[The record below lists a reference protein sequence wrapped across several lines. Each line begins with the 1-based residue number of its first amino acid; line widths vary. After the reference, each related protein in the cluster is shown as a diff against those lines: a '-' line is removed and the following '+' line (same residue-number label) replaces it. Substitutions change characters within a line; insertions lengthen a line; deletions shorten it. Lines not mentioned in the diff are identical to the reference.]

1 MSSSH
6 DPGAELLIPADTPV
20 HRLVPQCKVAATALF
35 VLAVALTPRE
45 AFWPYAWYALL
56 LGAVAVVAQLP
67 PLTLLRRLV
76 VEVPFLLFVLA
87 LPLLGQP
94 PEVDVLGVGLSV
106 AGLQAAAAI
115 ALKAT
120 FGLLATGVLAAT
132 TPLPEI
138 ITGLERLRVPRLFT
152 AVAAFMVRYTEVLL
166 SELARLRTARACRG
180 GDPRWFW
187 QARDVAG
194 SVGALFVRSF
204 ERGERVYLA
213 MASRGYTGAG
223 NLPGPD
229 VLTGTAAA
237 RPVWA
242 AALAVPF
249 LAALATVGAVIL

>member
-6 DPGAELLIPADTPV
+6 DPGADLLIPADTPV
-20 HRLVPQCKVAATALF
+20 HRLAPQCKVAATALF
-35 VLAVALTPRE
+35 VLAVACTPRPV
-45 AFWPYAWYALL
+45 FWPYAWYGLL
-56 LGAVAVVAQLP
+56 LAAVVLLAQLP

-87 LPLLGQP
+87 LPFLGQAP
-94 PEVDVLGVGLSV
+94 YVDVAGVDLSVVGLT
-106 AGLQAAAAI
+106 AAASI
-115 ALKAT
+115 ALKAS

-180 GDPRWFW
+180 GDTRWVW
-187 QARDVAG
+187 QARDVAT
-194 SVGALFVRSF
+194 SIGALFVRSF

-213 MASRGYTGAG
+213 MASRGYTGA
-223 NLPGPD
+223 LPD
-229 VLTGTAAA
+229 VLTGSAAA
-237 RPVWA
+237 RRAWVT
-242 AALAVPF
+242 ALTVPL
-249 LAALATVGAVIL
+249 LAALATVGAVAL